1 MSLRLMAVHAHPD
14 DESSKGAATYASY
27 VDRGAEVMIV
37 SATGGEAG
45 DILNPGLESMHH
57 ARRDLA
63 GLRRVEMAEAQRLL
77 GIEHR
82 WLGYVDSGMANED
95 GSLPGGCFASVPL
108 ETSVRPLV
116 RLVREFRPHVL
127 VSYDENGGYP
137 HPDHIRSHE
146 IAMRA
151 WQESGTDAHPELGAP
166 WRIAKLY
173 YDRTMNP
180 QRAIS
185 LFEALKA
192 TDADAHLV
200 ERMAQIVEW
209 MRSKPRVPTTRLNV
223 GDYFPRRDDALRA
236 HASQVAPDNEFFFGL
251 PRELERETYPY
262 EDFQLI
268 ESRVPAAREPEE
280 DLFDGIDADALD
292 AGSGA

>member
-27 VDRGAEVMIV
+27 VDRGAQVMVV

-45 DILNPGLESMHH
+45 DVLNPGLESIRH
-57 ARRDLA
+57 AERDLA
-63 GLRRVEMAEAQRLL
+63 GLRRVEMAAAQRIL

-82 WLGYVDSGMANED
+82 WLGYVDSGMARED
-95 GSLPGGCFASVPL
+95 GSLPFGSFASIPV
-108 ETSVRPLV
+108 EVSARPLV

-146 IAMRA
+146 IAMHA
-151 WQESGTDAHPELGAP
+151 WREAGRDTQPELGEP

-173 YDRTMNP
+173 YDRTMNAS
-180 QRAIS
+180 RTNS

-192 TDADAHLV
+192 TDPDSHLV
-200 ERMAQIVEW
+200 ERMAEIVEW
-209 MRSKPRVPTTRLNV
+209 MRSKPEVPTTRVHV
-223 GDYFPRRDDALRA
+223 GGYFARRDEALRA
-236 HASQVAPDNEFFFGL
+236 HASQVAPDNEFFFGF
-251 PRELERETYPY
+251 PRELELETYPY
-262 EDFQLI
+262 EDFQLV
-268 ESRVPAAREPEE
+268 ESRVEGTDAEE
-280 DLFDGIDADALD
+280 DLFAGVDAGVLD
-292 AGSGA
+292 AGGGA